1 MLAQGNPLGAT
12 MRGIRVLGGV
22 LLFLFIS
29 CGGGSWGGSEARFIN
44 RTGLS
49 ELEFQAIAEQRWKQA
64 GNELA
69 THPIDLHAATPDQG
83 AFLAPADVRALQ
95 VTPHNVTVQS
105 TPDVDAAVLNQLPN
119 CAHCPYRDP
128 TGIIRCRMGFC
139 QAYLQDFCT
148 IVVPA
153 SKPENMGPYE
163 MENCILW
170 ALGYDVRGR

>member
-12 MRGIRVLGGV
+12 MRGIRVLGGTLL
-22 LLFLFIS
+22 LLFAS

-69 THPIDLHAATPDQG
+69 THPIDLHAAMPDQG
-83 AFLAPADVRALQ
+83 TFLASADVRALQ
-95 VTPHNVTVQS
+95 VTPRNVTVQS
-105 TPDVDAAVLNQLPN
+105 TPDVAAAVLNQLPN

-128 TGIIRCRMGFC
+128 TGIIRCRMGLC

-170 ALGYDVRGR
+170 ALGYDVSGR

>member
-1 MLAQGNPLGAT
+1 
-12 MRGIRVLGGV
+12 MRSIRVLGGILL
-22 LLFLFIS
+22 LLFAS
-29 CGGGSWGGSEARFIN
+29 CGGGSWGGSDTRFLN

-49 ELEFQAIAEQRWKQA
+49 EPEFQAIAEQRWKQA

-69 THPIDLHAATPDQG
+69 TRPFDLHAAIPDQG
-83 AFLAPADVRALQ
+83 VFLAAADVRALQ
-95 VTPHNVTVQS
+95 VTPRNVTVQS
-105 TPDVDAAVLNQLPN
+105 KADVAAAVLNQLPN

-128 TGIIRCRMGFC
+128 TGVIRCRIGFC

-170 ALGYDVRGR
+170 ALGYDVSGR

>member
-1 MLAQGNPLGAT
+1 
-12 MRGIRVLGGV
+12 MRSIRVLGGILL
-22 LLFLFIS
+22 LLFAS
-29 CGGGSWGGSEARFIN
+29 CGGGSWGGSDTRFLN

-49 ELEFQAIAEQRWKQA
+49 EPEFQAIAEQRWKQA

-69 THPIDLHAATPDQG
+69 TRPFDLHAAIPDQG
-83 AFLAPADVRALQ
+83 VFLAAADVRALQ
-95 VTPHNVTVQS
+95 VTPRNVTVQS
-105 TPDVDAAVLNQLPN
+105 KADVAAAVLNQLPN

-128 TGIIRCRMGFC
+128 TGVIRCRIGFC

-170 ALGYDVRGR
+170 ALGYDVSGG

>member
-1 MLAQGNPLGAT
+1 
-12 MRGIRVLGGV
+12 MRSIRVLGGILL
-22 LLFLFIS
+22 LLFAS
-29 CGGGSWGGSEARFIN
+29 CGGGSWGGSDTRFLN

-49 ELEFQAIAEQRWKQA
+49 EPEFQAIAEQRWKQA

-69 THPIDLHAATPDQG
+69 TRPFDLHAALPDQG
-83 AFLAPADVRALQ
+83 VFLAAADVRALQ
-95 VTPHNVTVQS
+95 VTPRNVTVQS
-105 TPDVDAAVLNQLPN
+105 KADVAAAVLNQLPN

-128 TGIIRCRMGFC
+128 TGVIRCRIGFC

-170 ALGYDVRGR
+170 ALGYDVSGR